1 MEATLEPRLVI
12 PGNDGEP
19 FISGDFLVAAYQRGY
34 RWGRHEVRQLLDDI
48 KANADEARKQGSDAK
63 RLLPA
68 ARRGAVSRGGASGSS
83 STANSASRPCT

>member
-48 KANADEARKQGSDAK
+48 KANADEARKQGRTPSDYY
-63 RLLPA
+63 LQPVVVL
-68 ARRGAVSRGGASGSS
+68 SRG
-83 STANSASRPCT
+83 